1 MALTSRQL
9 KQDVLWLKWPL
20 IVTAVLICLCI
31 GVIVAANLY
40 RDSIQRREQLAFE
53 GFDLLSGQVQAIAES
68 ERIII
73 ENIESFNTMVA
84 NTVMD
89 EEDRV
94 AILSEIGTIRTRHKL
109 FPISVQISEQQQTAL
124 EYNAAV
130 EFPDEEISVRTTFIS
145 LSLPL
150 LHEEDLTRF
159 LADFLQT
166 GRLIVTSRCNIS
178 DLALLPEDELSIVPH
193 QIADCD
199 FYWFTFRREATTTS

>member
-1 MALTSRQL
+1 MALTPRQL

-20 IVTAVLICLCI
+20 IMAVVLICLCI
-31 GVIVAANLY
+31 GVIVSSDLY
-40 RDSIQRREQLAFE
+40 RDSMQRREQQAFGE
-53 GFDLLSGQVQAIAES
+53 LDLLSGQVQAIAES

-84 NTVMD
+84 NSVMD

-109 FPISVQISEQQQTAL
+109 FPISVQISEQQQIAL
-124 EYNAAV
+124 EYDAAV
-130 EFPDEEISVRTTFIS
+130 EFPDEEISVRTTLIS

-159 LADFLQT
+159 LADFLRT

-178 DLALLPEDELSIVPH
+178 ALALLPEDELSMVPH

-199 FYWFTFRREATTTS
+199 FYWFTFRRETTTTS

>member
-1 MALTSRQL
+1 MALTSRHL

-20 IVTAVLICLCI
+20 IVVVITFCLCI
-31 GVIVAANLY
+31 AVIVSANLY
-40 RDSIQRREQLAFE
+40 RDDIQRREQQVLGE
-53 GFDLLSGQVQAIAES
+53 FDLLSGQVQAIAES

-84 NTVMD
+84 NSVMD

-94 AILSEIGTIRTRHKL
+94 AILNEIGIIRTRHKL
-109 FPISVQISEQQQTAL
+109 FPISVRISEQQQTAL
-124 EYNAAV
+124 EYSATV
-130 EFPDEEISVRTTFIS
+130 EFPDEKISVRTTLIS

-178 DLALLPEDELSIVPH
+178 ALALLPQDELSMVPH

-199 FYWFTFRREATTTS
+199 FYWFTFRREATTNS